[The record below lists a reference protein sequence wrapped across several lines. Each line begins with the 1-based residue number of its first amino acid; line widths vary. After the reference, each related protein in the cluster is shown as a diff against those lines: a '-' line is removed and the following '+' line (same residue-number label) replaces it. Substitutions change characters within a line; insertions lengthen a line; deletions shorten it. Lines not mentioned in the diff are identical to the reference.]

1 MVIIM
6 VINMVIN
13 VIKSMRGLLSI
24 DRVRSIDRYSSY

>member
-13 VIKSMRGLLSI
+13 VIKSMRGLSSI
-24 DRVRSIDRYSSY
+24 DRVRSIDIYSSY